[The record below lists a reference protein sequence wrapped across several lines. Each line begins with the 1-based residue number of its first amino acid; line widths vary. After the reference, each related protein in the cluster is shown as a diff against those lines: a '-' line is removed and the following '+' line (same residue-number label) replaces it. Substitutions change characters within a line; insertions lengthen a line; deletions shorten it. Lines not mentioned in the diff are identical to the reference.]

1 MRIRT
6 LSPAARFLFFATI
19 TGGVAAAAIRVAD
32 VSRWDGSDLLAL
44 AGLAA
49 AILVTELFSVPL
61 RLRTETLNFMLT
73 DAAYIAGLILVR
85 PSVLTFA
92 LVAGVFTGQLLKRWD
107 VRKVAF
113 NVGVYLVGITGAQF
127 IVRAVAGFAPLAAR
141 EPRTWVAAVL
151 GMGGF
156 AVANVVL
163 VSGIISLVLVERK
176 SFARVVAPTLGLE
189 AAHRAGNVAI
199 GLTFAVLYKVNALAL
214 PPAALIVGLAFI
226 AYQGWVAA
234 ISERDR
240 LRVLHEVESRL
251 LNPLDVAAEM
261 EPILQLVK
269 RMLGAASVELSMFD
283 GDEVL
288 SYSSEGTPAAVAAGG
303 NGNGHRAGGDEE
315 SSQIAMVGGTE
326 GVTGMLIIRR
336 NRPLADS
343 ERAVLESVASRI
355 SVMLRNN
362 RLFMETLEQAELADV
377 VSHTWDGIFVASQEG
392 RIVSWNPSMERIT
405 GIAREDALGRSCLD
419 VLGFEPVIDLT
430 DTDAYSRN
438 GYENGHG
445 ALGGSA
451 LVRGLGHMNGHA
463 TSGGSRDIVVTHA
476 DGTER
481 WVRYTYRP
489 LGSRGVRAGHVVVVR
504 DVTAELETE
513 QLKADFVATV
523 SHELR
528 TPLTPLKGFLITLAR
543 GIGDGT
549 QEERQAY
556 YRIMLNQ
563 ANRLERLITDLLEAS
578 RIESGQ
584 PVVKSRPMNLT
595 DTIDEVVRM
604 FQEEYPDRAIRPV
617 VDGPVMVDA
626 DPLRVDQ
633 VLTNLVS
640 NAIKYS
646 PRESAIDVR
655 VAKENGQATISVR
668 DQGWGIAPGDQ
679 ERVFDRFFR
688 VENALTRRTGG
699 TGLGLYLAKQLVQAM
714 RGRLWVASRPGEG
727 STFSF
732 TLPLAEHSGPAS
744 GKDGAVSVSA

>member
-6 LSPAARFLFFATI
+6 LSPAARLLFFATI
-19 TGGVAAAAIRVAD
+19 AGGVAAAAIRVAD
-32 VSRWDGSDLLAL
+32 VARWDGSDLLAL

-49 AILVTELFSVPL
+49 AILITELFSVPL
-61 RLRTETLNFMLT
+61 PLRTETLNFMLT

-85 PSVLTFA
+85 PSVLTIGVVVAVFA
-92 LVAGVFTGQLLKRWD
+92 GQLLKRWD

-113 NVGVYLVGITGAQF
+113 NVGVYLVGITAAQF
-127 IVRAVAGFAPLAAR
+127 IVRAVAGSAPLAAR

-151 GMGGF
+151 GMAAF
-156 AVANVVL
+156 AVVNVVL
-163 VSGIISLVLVERK
+163 VSGIISLVERK
-176 SFARVVAPTLGLE
+176 SFATVVAPTLGLE

-214 PPAALIVGLAFI
+214 PPAALIVGLAFM
-226 AYQGWVAA
+226 AYRGWAAA
-234 ISERDR
+234 IRERDR
-240 LRVLHEVESRL
+240 LRVLHEVEHRL
-251 LNPLDVAAEM
+251 LNPLDAAAEM
-261 EPILQLVK
+261 EPVLQLVK
-269 RMLGAASVELSMFD
+269 RMLGAASVELSVFE

-288 SYSSEGTPAAVAAGG
+288 SYSSEGTPAAVAADG

-315 SSQIAMVGGTE
+315 PSQIAMVGGTE
-326 GVTGMLIIRR
+326 GVAGMLIIRR
-336 NRPLADS
+336 NRPLSDS

-377 VSHTWDGIFVASQEG
+377 VSHTWDGIFVVSPEG

-405 GIAREDALGRSCLD
+405 GLGRDRALGRSCLD
-419 VLGFEPVIDLT
+419 VLGFEPVVDLT
-430 DTDAYSRN
+430 DPSAYT
-438 GYENGHG
+438 GNGHG
-445 ALGGSA
+445 AEAGNGKLNG
-451 LVRGLGHMNGHA
+451 LVKSNGHG
-463 TSGGSRDIVVTHA
+463 SEGGSRDIVVTHA

-489 LGSRGVRAGHVVVVR
+489 LGSRGTRAGHVVVVR

-543 GIGDGT
+543 GIGDST
-549 QEERQAY
+549 EEERQAY

-584 PVVKSRPMNLT
+584 PVVEARPMNLA
-595 DTIDEVVRM
+595 DTVDDVVRI
-604 FQEEYPDRAIRPV
+604 FHEEYPDRAIRTV
-617 VDGPVMVDA
+617 MDGAVMVDA

-646 PRESAIDVR
+646 PRDTPIEVR

-668 DQGWGIAPGDQ
+668 DQGWGIAPADQ

-732 TLPLAEHSGPAS
+732 TLPLVEHPGPAS
-744 GKDGAVSVSA
+744 GKGGAVSVSA